1 MKPKTKKRI
10 YGTLTAGFGIW
21 ALKLAS
27 IDSSK
32 ISLMIAVGVLAF
44 TFAMLFGYEANK
56 E

>member
-1 MKPKTKKRI
+1 MKTKTKKRI
-10 YGTLTAGFGIW
+10 FGTLTAIFGVW

-27 IDSSK
+27 SDTEP
-32 ISLMIAVGVLAF
+32 ISLMIAVGMLAF